1 MWTESG
7 TGGRDKAERG
17 REESKEGIHGSLSGR
32 KNFFF
37 FLFYHLGFS

>member
-32 KNFFF
+32 KNLFFF
-37 FLFYHLGFS
+37 SFLSFGF